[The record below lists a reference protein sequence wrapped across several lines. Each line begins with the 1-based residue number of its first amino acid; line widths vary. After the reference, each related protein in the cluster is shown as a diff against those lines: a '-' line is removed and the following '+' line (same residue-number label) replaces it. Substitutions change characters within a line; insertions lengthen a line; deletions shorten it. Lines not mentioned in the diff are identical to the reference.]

1 MLVRW
6 GLLFSCLPFVA
17 PTQVPWRSA
26 SSTTLVDVLSAD
38 PDYTSLIRLLQ
49 RARLIPT
56 LNKLNGSTLF
66 APTNDA
72 IKKRSVTDHLWSAV
86 LGHDEFIVTDN
97 VREKL
102 RQELFYHLLNYSLSE
117 PPQDPRLN
125 TLKTLLFPH
134 KTDNPPS
141 DPPPWIP
148 EPSGTL
154 GGEPQRLRMF
164 SQSGG
169 AFVGVDAF
177 GKGGAEVVKGLAQA
191 GNGVV
196 FGLSEVLNVPPDLGE
211 YLMF

>member
-1 MLVRW
+1 MRLGW
-6 GLLFSCLPFVA
+6 GLLLSWLPLFSLAQV
-17 PTQVPWRSA
+17 QVPWRSA

-72 IKKRSVTDHLWSAV
+72 IKKRSLIDHLWSTT
-86 LGHDEFIVTDN
+86 LDHDEVIVNDN
-97 VREKL
+97 VRERL

-117 PPQDPRLN
+117 PPQEPRLL
-125 TLKTLLFPH
+125 TLKTLHFPP
-134 KTDNPPS
+134 TPNDSPS
-141 DPPPWIP
+141 RDPPPWIP
-148 EPSGTL
+148 EPGGTL
-154 GGEPQRLRMF
+154 GGESQRLRMF
-164 SQSGG
+164 SENGG
-169 AFVGVDAF
+169 SFVGVDAF

-196 FGLSEVLNVPPDLGE
+196 FGLSEVLKVPPGLG
-211 YLMF
+211 